1 MFTLIAT
8 VRGRE
13 LAGGSRGW
21 LVVEGLV
28 GIAAGIIAIAFGILL
43 LGLALRLQA
52 TAGASAPPEPL
63 SYPTWAESQRTN
75 R

>member
-1 MFTLIAT
+1 VFNLIAAA
-8 VRGRE
+8 RGRE

-43 LGLALRLQA
+43 GLALRLQA
-52 TAGASAPPEPL
+52 SAGASAPPEPL

>member
-1 MFTLIAT
+1 VFTLIAT

-21 LVVEGLV
+21 LVVEGLL

-43 LGLALRLQA
+43 GLALRLQA
-52 TAGASAPPEPL
+52 SAGASAPPEPL

>member
-1 MFTLIAT
+1 VFTLIAT

-21 LVVEGLV
+21 LVVEGLL
-28 GIAAGIIAIAFGILL
+28 GIAAGIIAIAFGIL